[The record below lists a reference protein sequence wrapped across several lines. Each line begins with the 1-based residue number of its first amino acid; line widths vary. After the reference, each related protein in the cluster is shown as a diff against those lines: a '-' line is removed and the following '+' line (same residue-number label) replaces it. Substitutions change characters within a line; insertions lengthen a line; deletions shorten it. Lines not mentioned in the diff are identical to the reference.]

1 MVRVQNQSFYD
12 VQCTTSQRCNICWIY
27 VGRCMPIKDILLN
40 IPMSLEFTFL
50 ALQNNHSSV
59 LILRD
64 SYSFLL
70 KFSEMVDVI

>member
-1 MVRVQNQSFYD
+1 MKRKKRKRFNYFIPWLGYKTNPFMMYNVRLLKD
-12 VQCTTSQRCNICWIY
+12 VIY
-27 VGRCMPIKDILLN
+27 VEYMLEGVCLLKDILLN

-64 SYSFLL
+64 S
-70 KFSEMVDVI
+70 